1 MAMLQL
7 IIEGNLKIDQ
17 TTIHRGLVHF
27 FRFHLTSLELDSYKK
42 SIAKCGIALHNS
54 YILGK
59 ICEWQEMD

>member
-27 FRFHLTSLELDSYKK
+27 FIFHLTSLELYSYRK
-42 SIAKCGIALHNS
+42 IINS
-54 YILGK
+54 K
-59 ICEWQEMD
+59 MRHSFTQ